1 MNKEGPTSD
10 CGIEQLGGTRI
21 DACLNRRVC
30 CIGFFVVGVICYAA
44 FVAKHLKMFRKPRFF
59 AGEKA
64 VSLLWR
70 HFPGHTNYMSR
81 TPSNIITGLWQTQR
95 INSINMGPHL
105 FVPEPLTYRP
115 NVIFIIR
122 D

>member
-1 MNKEGPTSD
+1 
-10 CGIEQLGGTRI
+10 
-21 DACLNRRVC
+21 
-30 CIGFFVVGVICYAA
+30 
-44 FVAKHLKMFRKPRFF
+44 MFRKPRSF
-59 AGEKA
+59 AGGKA
-64 VSLLWR
+64 VPLLWR

-81 TPSNIITGLWQTQR
+81 TPSNIITGLWQTQG